1 MGQGPIFYY
10 GKYDILLLYDIE
22 AYEKLCKKKK
32 EKKKEKNIE

>member
-32 EKKKEKNIE
+32 GKKIRKKI